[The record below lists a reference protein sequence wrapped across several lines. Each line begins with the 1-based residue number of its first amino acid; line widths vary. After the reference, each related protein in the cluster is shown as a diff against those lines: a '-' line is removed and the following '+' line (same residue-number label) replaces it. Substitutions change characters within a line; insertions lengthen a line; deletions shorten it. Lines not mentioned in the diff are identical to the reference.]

1 MKVNLKFYSI
11 LSAVISSIGLSMCES
26 QCMTQVN
33 NSTVKNFEIEK
44 FVGKWYELARYDH
57 FFERDMTNVTADYTL
72 LEDGK
77 IRVVNSGIK
86 NGRKKEIVG
95 KAKYPD
101 PQKHPGK
108 LAVSFFLWFYS
119 DYYVLYV
126 DDDYRHII
134 IGSSSDKYLWIMS
147 RTPSISN
154 AEFDTLLQIVKN
166 RGYDTSK
173 LIIDRQ

>member
-1 MKVNLKFYSI
+1 MKINLKFYSI
-11 LSAVISSIGLSMCES
+11 LSAIVGSIGLSLCES
-26 QCMTQVN
+26 QCVAQVN
-33 NSTVKNFEIEK
+33 NSTVNNFEIEK

-57 FFERDMTNVTADYTL
+57 FFEKGLTDVTADYSL
-72 LEDGK
+72 LKDGK
-77 IRVVNSGIK
+77 IRVVNRGIK
-86 NGRKKEIVG
+86 NGRLKEIVG

-119 DYYVLYV
+119 DYYVMYV
-126 DDDYRHII
+126 DDDYLHTII
-134 IGSSSDKYLWIMS
+134 TSSSDKYLWIMS
-147 RTPSISN
+147 RTPTVSD
-154 AEFDTLLQIVKN
+154 AEFNALLQIVKD

>member
-1 MKVNLKFYSI
+1 MTINLKFYSI
-11 LSAVISSIGLSMCES
+11 LSAVISSIGLSLCES
-26 QCMTQVN
+26 QCMAQVN

-57 FFERDMTNVTADYTL
+57 FFELGMTNVTADYTL
-72 LEDGK
+72 LDDGK

-119 DYYVLYV
+119 DYYVMYV
-126 DDDYRHII
+126 DKDYKHVI

-147 RTPSISN
+147 RTPSVSD
-154 AEFDTLLQIVKN
+154 AEFDTLLQIVKS
-166 RGYDTSK
+166 RGYDISN